1 MDSICFAVDIACIVV
16 NKITCSVDKE
26 YPFIENLF
34 VAKSYS
40 LIGEFIVHTLSNS
53 LK

>member
-1 MDSICFAVDIACIVV
+1 MDSICFAVDIACIA
-16 NKITCSVDKE
+16 VDKV
-26 YPFIENLF
+26 YSFIENLF
-34 VAKSYS
+34 VAMSYS